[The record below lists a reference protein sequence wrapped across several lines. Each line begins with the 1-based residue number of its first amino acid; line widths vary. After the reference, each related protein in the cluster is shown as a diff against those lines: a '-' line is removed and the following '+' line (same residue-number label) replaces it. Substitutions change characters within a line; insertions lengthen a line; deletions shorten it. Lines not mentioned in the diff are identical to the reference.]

1 MSIRWKDKPKR
12 SPLFETFKR
21 ANMKLMSCR
30 SLALFSAL
38 AFSIPSAVSSTSPKY
53 GGTLRVELRATSI
66 SLDPREWKTGTLD
79 FATGEKLGALVY
91 GRLVALDNYGRF
103 QPQLAAEWSHDAA
116 FRRWQFVLRAGVK
129 FSDRSVLTASD
140 VAAALQPLLP
150 TTQEIQASGN
160 SVVIQS
166 NAPIPDLLEQLASG
180 RYFIYR
186 VHADG
191 TLLGTGPFFMSGP
204 SRLSNRAEKSA
215 VPAEQASDPEMTR
228 GGTKDL
234 HLHFRANEEIWS
246 GRPFVDAIDVTIGV
260 PPLRQL
266 FDLQL
271 GKADLIE
278 LSPELV
284 RRAMQENLR
293 VWTSAPVT
301 LYGLRFDEAQP
312 ASADAKLRE
321 AVSLS
326 LDRQT
331 MANVLLQKQAEPAAA
346 LLPQWLSGYAFLFT
360 METNIDRAKEIRAT
374 LPASVAAGK
383 EPLRLTVDAS
393 GDLAKLLG
401 ERVAVNARQA
411 MLIVQVAT
419 RSAAH
424 VSATTTATPGNPAP
438 GLHLFAWHFSALSP
452 RLELESFISAFNLG
466 DSSENAVSTT
476 DPEQL
481 YAREKK
487 LLEQRRVLPLV
498 ALPEYVGLGQNVRDW
513 MPARWG
519 EWHLADVWL
528 DLPAPN
534 PAQDY
539 TSNSTATPAHPTAAP
554 QPGAKP

>member
-1 MSIRWKDKPKR
+1 
-12 SPLFETFKR
+12 
-21 ANMKLMSCR
+21 MKFIGSRL
-30 SLALFSAL
+30 LALISGLLIA
-38 AFSIPSAVSSTSPKY
+38 AGGARAATSPRR
-53 GGTLRVELRATSI
+53 GGMLRVELRATSV
-66 SLDPREWKTGTLD
+66 SLDPREWKAGMLD
-79 FATGEKLGALVY
+79 FATEEKLGALVFD
-91 GRLVALDNYGRF
+91 RLVMLDNYGRF
-103 QPQLAAEWSHDAA
+103 QPQLAGEWSHDAA
-116 FRRWQFVLRAGVK
+116 FKRWQFMLRAGVK
-129 FSDRSVLTASD
+129 FSDGSVLTAAD
-140 VAAALQPLLP
+140 VASALQQLLP
-150 TTQEIQASGN
+150 ATQQIQASGN
-160 SVVIQS
+160 SVIIQS
-166 NAPIPDLLEQLASG
+166 SAPITDLLEQLASG

-186 VHADG
+186 VQPDG
-191 TLLGTGPFFMSGP
+191 TLLGTGPFFVSEA
-204 SRLSNRAEKSA
+204 SQSLNRAETTA
-215 VPAEQASDPEMTR
+215 VPAELASDAAVTR
-228 GGTKDL
+228 GGGKAL
-234 HLHFRANEEIWS
+234 HLHFRANEETWS
-246 GRPFVDAIDVTIGV
+246 GRPFVDAIDVTLGV

-271 GKADLIE
+271 GKADLVE

-293 VWTSAPVT
+293 VWFSAPVT
-301 LYGLRFDEAQP
+301 LYGLHFNEAQS
-312 ASADAKLRE
+312 ASAGAKLRE

-374 LPASVAAGK
+374 LPANVASGK
-383 EPLRLTVDAS
+383 EPLRLSVDTTS
-393 GDLAKLLG
+393 DLAKLIG

-411 MLIVQVAT
+411 SLLVQVLN
-419 RSAAH
+419 RSVSH
-424 VSATTTATPGNPAP
+424 VSTTATANLSDPAP

-452 RLELESFISAFNLG
+452 RLELESFMSAFNLS
-466 DSSENAVSTT
+466 DSSESAVSTT

-534 PAQDY
+534 PAQAD
-539 TSNSTATPAHPTAAP
+539 TSNSTAAPAHPMAAP